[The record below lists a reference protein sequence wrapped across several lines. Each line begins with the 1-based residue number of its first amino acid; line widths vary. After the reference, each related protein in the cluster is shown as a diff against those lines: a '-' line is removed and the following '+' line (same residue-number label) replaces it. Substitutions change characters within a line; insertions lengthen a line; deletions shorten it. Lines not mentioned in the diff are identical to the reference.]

1 MTLFADW
8 TPVRLLKFSFAV
20 EGNLKSASFVRASTT
35 VSLRQAPRK
44 LPAQRDALTARAAP
58 GSAVERR
65 DGGQGVPTTSHNRA
79 RVSGRPRSDRVSGPP
94 RPSKGPH
101 AHVDGR
107 ALQRC

>member
-1 MTLFADW
+1 
-8 TPVRLLKFSFAV
+8 
-20 EGNLKSASFVRASTT
+20 
-35 VSLRQAPRK
+35 

-107 ALQRC
+107 ALQRCWLWRVRRAFRRSEARRAVAVTF